1 MVQTMIDTL
10 FTNKTSIL
18 ENYNKLK
25 EEKKMKTLEK
35 KKEEKIQIYNNIK

>member
-10 FTNKTSIL
+10 FTNKTTIL

-35 KKEEKIQIYNNIK
+35 KKDGNKRIIKQ

>member
-18 ENYNKLK
+18 EKYNKLK
-25 EEKKMKTLEK
+25 EEKKIKTLEK
-35 KKEEKIQIYNNIK
+35 KKEKIQIYNNIK

>member
-1 MVQTMIDTL
+1 MVQTIIDTL

-25 EEKKMKTLEK
+25 EEKKTKTLEK
-35 KKEEKIQIYNNIK
+35 KKDENKQIVKQ

>member
-1 MVQTMIDTL
+1 MIDTL
-10 FTNKTSIL
+10 FTNKTTIL

-35 KKEEKIQIYNNIK
+35 KKDVNKQIVKQ

>member
-1 MVQTMIDTL
+1 MVQIMIDTL
-10 FTNKTSIL
+10 FTNKTTIL

-35 KKEEKIQIYNNIK
+35 KKDVNKQIVKQ

>member
-10 FTNKTSIL
+10 FTNKTTIL

-35 KKEEKIQIYNNIK
+35 KKEREKD

>member
-1 MVQTMIDTL
+1 MVQTIIDTL

-25 EEKKMKTLEK
+25 EEKKMKILEK
-35 KKEEKIQIYNNIK
+35 KKYENKQIIKQ